1 MTFFEGSTEGACILS
16 LSYDI
21 ISDFERSTGEGRIG
35 LLRDVAEALVDH
47 RRDDGVDV
55 VLERPHNGGTYV
67 TRGDVTLV
75 GDDEGVLCSFLVGDD
90 TDDGLV
96 VVLYGDVD
104 TLSSVHWRGDICE
117 DLLELRLYI
126 VDVYV
131 TDDDDRLEVGAVP
144 LLVVVTQ
151 HLIGEVADDVHLP
164 DGEALA
170 VLVAREGHT
179 EELLRV
185 SHISVVAAAP
195 FFFDDSTLSVDFLV
209 FEADEATPVVEDED
223 TAVDDAATWYG
234 DLHQRIDRAVKAGIS
249 VDVTT
254 EARPDTF
261 EEVDN
266 PLARE
271 VLGAVEGNVLEEV
284 CEPLLGVFFL
294 HRAYLLGDVKFCAA
308 LGLFIMSDE
317 VGESVGELANAYGG
331 VYGKRWHRAWSLRLE
346 RRRKSQC
353 CTYEERRKEGENGFL
368 EPHRFLWFR

>member
-1 MTFFEGSTEGACILS
+1 M
-16 LSYDI
+16 
-21 ISDFERSTGEGRIG
+21 
-35 LLRDVAEALVDH
+35 
-47 RRDDGVDV
+47 
-55 VLERPHNGGTYV
+55 
-67 TRGDVTLV
+67 
-75 GDDEGVLCSFLVGDD
+75 
-90 TDDGLV
+90 
-96 VVLYGDVD
+96 
-104 TLSSVHWRGDICE
+104 
-117 DLLELRLYI
+117 
-126 VDVYV
+126 
-131 TDDDDRLEVGAVP
+131 
-144 LLVVVTQ
+144 
-151 HLIGEVADDVHLP
+151 
-164 DGEALA
+164 
-170 VLVAREGHT
+170 
-179 EELLRV
+179 
-185 SHISVVAAAP
+185 
-195 FFFDDSTLSVDFLV
+195 
-209 FEADEATPVVEDED
+209 EDED